1 MKRVEQMIKYLSGD
15 LSPEESLAF
24 ERELSEN
31 PQLKEEFSNVSLAY
45 GTISDQLRKQD
56 EEAFTAALSAAM
68 KRPGPGTVVSKY
80 RNRISRWWYPL
91 MAVAASAAI
100 LLTII
105 GNPKGSER
113 IYSSSYHPS
122 DDPVLI
128 TLEANIRGEAAFQNI
143 VNLWQEKEY
152 IQCISEAEK
161 FLEKDSSDQYA
172 MLFYLLSSM
181 EMNQG
186 EKALEGLKMRETDL
200 RQTLG
205 QALTWYRA
213 LALVRADAP
222 SEAAAL
228 LIPLCEVPGP
238 YKEDAYKLKKKL
250 RK

>member
-31 PQLKEEFSNVSLAY
+31 PELKEEFSDVSLAY
-45 GTISDQLRKQD
+45 NTISDQLRKQD
-56 EEAFTAALSAAM
+56 EEVFTAALRAAM
-68 KRPGPGTVVSKY
+68 KKPVTLTKVNKNSS
-80 RNRISRWWYPL
+80 SRWWYPL
-91 MAVAASAAI
+91 MAVAASVAI

-105 GNPKGSER
+105 GNPKDSER
-113 IYSSSYHPS
+113 LYSSSYHPS

-128 TLEANIRGEAAFQNI
+128 TLEANTRGEAAFQNI
-143 VNLWQEKEY
+143 VNLWQKKEF

-161 FLEKDSSDQYA
+161 YLEDDPSDQYA

-186 EKALEGLKMRETDL
+186 EKALEGLEMRETDFG
-200 RQTLG
+200 QTLG
-205 QALTWYRA
+205 QALIWYKA
-213 LALVRADAP
+213 LALIRADEP
-222 SEAAAL
+222 SKAAAL
-228 LIPLCEVPGP
+228 LTPLCEVPGP
-238 YKEDAYKLKKKL
+238 YKKDAYKLKKKL

>member
-1 MKRVEQMIKYLSGD
+1 
-15 LSPEESLAF
+15 
-24 ERELSEN
+24 
-31 PQLKEEFSNVSLAY
+31 
-45 GTISDQLRKQD
+45 
-56 EEAFTAALSAAM
+56 
-68 KRPGPGTVVSKY
+68 
-80 RNRISRWWYPL
+80 
-91 MAVAASAAI
+91 MAVAASVAV

-105 GNPKGSER
+105 GNPIGSER

-128 TLEANIRGEAAFQNI
+128 TLEANTRGEAPHQNI
-143 VNLWQEKEY
+143 VNLWQEKEF

-161 FLEKDSSDQYA
+161 FLEEDSADQYA

-200 RQTLG
+200 SQTLG

-213 LALVRADAP
+213 LALVRADAL

-228 LIPLCEVPGP
+228 LTTLCEVPGP